1 MLLSFFTSVLHRL
14 TLRWPVLLYAATWT
28 VLLTAMVALASFSPE
43 VAFVSAISQSSSFS
57 KECGIQGSVRV
68 PVDVP
73 GEKLCLP
80 GHLFG
85 RSKLDWIVPPVFA
98 AVVVTGSAWV
108 VRGMGLW
115 EFDEAH

>member
-1 MLLSFFTSVLHRL
+1 MVLPSLTPLLHRL

-28 VLLTAMVALASFSPE
+28 AILTAMVALASFSPE

-57 KECGIQGSVRV
+57 KACGREGLLRV
-68 PVDVP
+68 PMDVA

-80 GHLFG
+80 VHLFG
-85 RSKLDWIVPPVFA
+85 KSKIDWIIPPVFA
-98 AVVVTGSAWV
+98 AVIVTGSAWV

-115 EFDEAH
+115 EFDQAH